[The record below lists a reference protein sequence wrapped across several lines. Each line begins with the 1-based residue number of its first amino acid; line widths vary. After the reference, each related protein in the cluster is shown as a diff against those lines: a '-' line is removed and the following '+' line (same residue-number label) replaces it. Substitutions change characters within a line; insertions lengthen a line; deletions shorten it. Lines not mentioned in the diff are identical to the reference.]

1 MDAVVADPNPQSVA
15 SFLVGREDVRK
26 GDARVVRIGVAARAA
41 PGGVESAHSVSDS
54 ALLAHDQS
62 RGVRLIAGVDEA
74 GAGGCWA
81 GPIMAAGVLFD
92 LERLASGSG
101 RELLEEV
108 NDSKRLAPATR
119 ERLARAVLAHAEA
132 VALVSVPASRIDRI
146 GLGPANR
153 ACLERALRAVGER
166 AELRFV
172 DGYALGAS
180 APVHERIV
188 RGDATSATVA
198 AASIVA
204 KATRDRLMARLGE
217 RYPGYGFERH
227 KGYRTEE
234 HRVAVA
240 TLGPSPVHRLS
251 FKASDV
257 EPIAAP
263 SSRATLPRASWRELP
278 AAEMAARLLATPT
291 ITDRTWTDEPR
302 LPRESRTAFIRRVV
316 LGETDPVETS

>member
-1 MDAVVADPNPQSVA
+1 M
-15 SFLVGREDVRK
+15 
-26 GDARVVRIGVAARAA
+26 
-41 PGGVESAHSVSDS
+41 SDS
-54 ALLAHDQS
+54 PLLAHDRA
-62 RGVRLIAGVDEA
+62 RGVRLIAGVDEV

-92 LERLASGSG
+92 LERLASGAG
-101 RELLEEV
+101 RDLLEEV
-108 NDSKRLAPATR
+108 NDSKRLSPATR

-132 VALVSVPASRIDRI
+132 VSLVSIPASQIDRI
-146 GLGPANR
+146 GLRAANL

-204 KATRDRLMARLGE
+204 KAARDSLMARLGE

-227 KGYRTEE
+227 KGYGTKEHKAAVAKLGPTPE
-234 HRVAVA
+234 HRLTFNFRRLTEAVVA
-240 TLGPSPVHRLS
+240 
-251 FKASDV
+251 
-257 EPIAAP
+257 AAP
-263 SSRATLPRASWRELP
+263 ARRGKPRRAWRELP
-278 AAEMAARLLATPT
+278 AAEMAAHLIETPT
-291 ITDRTWTDEPR
+291 IADRAWTDQPR
-302 LPRESRTAFIRRVV
+302 LPRETRTAFIRRV
-316 LGETDPVETS
+316 LLRETERTDAPEGETAAREFET